1 MALNAAKGQLEWTT
15 PAFTS
20 KAASLIVPLKMLSYT
35 GHKLYE
41 VFH

>member
-20 KAASLIVPLKMLSYT
+20 KAASLIVPLKNVVLQAI
-35 GHKLYE
+35 YE